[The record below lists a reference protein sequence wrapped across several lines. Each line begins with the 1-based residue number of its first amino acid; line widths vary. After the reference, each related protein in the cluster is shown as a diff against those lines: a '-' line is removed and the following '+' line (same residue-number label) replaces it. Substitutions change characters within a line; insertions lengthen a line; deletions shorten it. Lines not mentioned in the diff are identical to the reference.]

1 MINLEKLSKLIDID
15 STDSICYL
23 SHKLK
28 YKRDCDN
35 KYCEECE
42 FNEIKNC
49 INYLKREYQEP
60 IELNRFEYDLLST
73 YCESY
78 DIPTHRVKSY
88 TFFNDLRGKGHF
100 KNVDLTMT
108 FGEILERAVVVDD

>member
-60 IELNRFEYDLLST
+60 IELNRFEYDLLASYCRT
-73 YCESY
+73 YN
-78 DIPTHRVKSY
+78 IPKDEPRNY
-88 TFFNDLRGKGHF
+88 MFFRDLQRIGYFRYIDLNLTFE
-100 KNVDLTMT
+100 
-108 FGEILERAVVVDD
+108 EILERAVVVDD